1 MKEPKD
7 ILSDYREDLDRI
19 NSELKA
25 FPRSGVSLIEE
36 MGNHVLL
43 AEGKRLRPLLFI
55 MCCRLLEFERSDL
68 FRIAAIFEYI
78 HAASLLHDD
87 VIDNSQVRRKRPSA
101 NSLWGNHA
109 AVLEGDFLYS
119 KAMTLAVET
128 GSIEF
133 LRVLTRATADMS
145 EGQILELERSRD
157 WDLTRETYL
166 EIIKGKTAS
175 LISAAASSAGI
186 IAGAGMET
194 VDALAA
200 FGLNVGMA
208 FQLIDDLLDYV
219 SREDVFGKPVG
230 KDLKEG
236 KVTLPVI
243 YTLMELNKD
252 KRDRIKAS
260 FSWDDPRQEVLDG
273 IISLVREG
281 KALAR
286 VRDDASVFLRKASE
300 SLGIFPPTKARGD
313 LLQFNEYLLD
323 RTF

>member
-1 MKEPKD
+1 VKEPKD
-7 ILSDYREDLDRI
+7 ILSYYREDLERI

-25 FPRSGVSLIEE
+25 FPRSVVSLVEE

-55 MCCRLLEFERSDL
+55 MCCRLLEFERSDI
-68 FRIAAIFEYI
+68 FRIATIFEYI

-101 NSLWGNHA
+101 NYLWGNHA

-133 LRVLTRATADMS
+133 LRVLTKATVDMS

-186 IAGAGMET
+186 IAGADKET
-194 VDALAA
+194 VEAMAA

-219 SREDVFGKPVG
+219 SREEVFGKPVG

-236 KVTLPVI
+236 KVTLPLI
-243 YTLMELNKD
+243 YALMELNKD
-252 KRDRIKAS
+252 ERDKIKAS
-260 FSWDDPRQEVLDG
+260 YSWDDPGQEALEG
-273 IISLVREG
+273 IISMVRG
-281 KALAR
+281 GRGLKR
-286 VRDDASVFLRKASE
+286 VRDDASAFLRKASD
-300 SLGIFPPTKARGD
+300 SLEIFPATKARED
-313 LLQFNEYLLD
+313 LLQFNEYLLN